1 MRTTSHLRKTPTNK
15 PIENLSSLRKT
26 SDFWTARVNL
36 RNNGAFTGQESPR
49 MESKF
54 SFNFGSVSELAA
66 VREGVSIE
74 SPMLRRLDFSDL
86 KKFEA
91 VSIDFDEGG
100 LDQDFFGLE
109 PKRSTSRE
117 MRVRGG
123 DFEGF
128 YFETGP
134 SSDARSVQSA
144 KKQRVKG
151 SSALAQIFNDSG
163 ISLSASKNRA
173 VGVSVKGSDR
183 VKVRNSRGCSR
194 RGLLGSRSFTDLSLG
209 ESSLV
214 GSTRSQER
222 RLLGPRLK
230 RVQRVS
236 QEMEQ
241 TQVNSVSKARA
252 EVSEV
257 LNLSL
262 RLAKTTGWENES
274 IAKPNAPLVM
284 FDKYLKNDTPDEIN
298 KKVELRDFPDLNS
311 SKEEPAG
318 LQGLR
323 LRLSWSG
330 LSSDV
335 RHGTRLLQNEI
346 EEELFRITNRIEGE
360 GVEMHH
366 SRTCTLGSELG
377 SNAFG
382 RDHVAGSGKNGWIKA
397 GESAQDFK
405 SFLEDRP
412 NCQKSVFTETI
423 IQNCGFEEIL
433 NVSSA
438 AKASDEGVLSG
449 KRKRRGS
456 RRRKSLV
463 EPIFTEH
470 ECMTPMKEAKTGV
483 DPFKT
488 PLKRVL
494 LSKETPNTEPSDS
507 PNEHTFSRQINETAL
522 ELARICEQTPTE
534 GYSFEQLIFYFVM
547 ELPLN
552 PSKLAKLTPARKF
565 KVVSH
570 IMAGFVDLKRA
581 FSKFEGL
588 GEFQELSN
596 ILEGAHAPPVIPAF
610 HWSQDEAELA
620 RFFFCKDSD
629 DDDLI
634 AIAKNKRL
642 EKLLSPPNLPNLTSP
657 YKKSLF
663 QARFGSHSNQD
674 DMENILGDR
683 AFEARLQA
691 TPRKHRTHSHP
702 VRPHKIEIERDLEI
716 IRRLCCFFKKLLVLT
731 VCLLDLMKVFLNHKL
746 HEETFPDA
754 GPRHVMFKQ
763 ALRRMSP
770 NQCDFRFPV
779 PDELRNMSVHELL
792 SCIDLSHL
800 QTYIIFNKTVI
811 KKNRY
816 RKVSFNRPGATPQRE
831 SLILSY
837 DEHARVFNSKFKRK
851 DELTKFLYKY
861 IKKQL
866 FREYRDVAREAH
878 TGRRAPSHKSLVAN
892 FDKTYLSDATSRK
905 LYYSENINKK
915 TLGQLKKQNPVIAAH
930 IIDFIQTRLMSD
942 LVNKFYSEERHKI
955 FSAGLGL
962 VQFSQVFR
970 HHAKKHSLVFK
981 DCVPALVALEQV
993 FSFSAAL

>member
-1 MRTTSHLRKTPTNK
+1 M
-15 PIENLSSLRKT
+15 
-26 SDFWTARVNL
+26 NL

-54 SFNFGSVSELAA
+54 SFNFGSGSELAPLH
-66 VREGVSIE
+66 EGVSIE

-134 SSDARSVQSA
+134 NSDARSVQSA
-144 KKQRVKG
+144 QKQRVKG
-151 SSALAQIFNDSG
+151 SAALAQIFNDSG

-183 VKVRNSRGCSR
+183 VKVRKSRGCSG

-222 RLLGPRLK
+222 RLLVPLLK

-236 QEMEQ
+236 QDLVQ
-241 TQVNSVSKARA
+241 TQVKSVNKTREELA
-252 EVSEV
+252 EVR
-257 LNLSL
+257 NLSL

-274 IAKPNAPLVM
+274 SAKPNAPLVM
-284 FDKYLKNDTPDEIN
+284 FEENMKKETPEAN
-298 KKVELRDFPDLNS
+298 SKKVELRDFPDLNS
-311 SKEEPAG
+311 SKEEPGG
-318 LQGLR
+318 LEGMR

-330 LSSDV
+330 LGSDAG
-335 RHGTRLLQNEI
+335 HGTRMLQNEI
-346 EEELFRITNRIEGE
+346 EEELFRITNRMEGGSE
-360 GVEMHH
+360 EMYN

-377 SNAFG
+377 SRVFG
-382 RDHVAGSGKNGWIKA
+382 RGNGEVGGKNGWIKA

-405 SFLEDRP
+405 SFLEGTP
-412 NCQKSVFTETI
+412 SSQGPSFTETI
-423 IQNCGFEEIL
+423 IRNCGFEESL
-433 NVSSA
+433 SVSTP
-438 AKASDEGVLSG
+438 AKGKDEGETSG

-456 RRRKSLV
+456 RRRRSQG
-463 EPIFTEH
+463 EGIFTEN
-470 ECMTPMKEAKTGV
+470 ECRTPRKEAKTAV

-488 PLKRVL
+488 PVQRGM
-494 LSKETPNTEPSDS
+494 LSKATPNTEPSDS
-507 PNEHTFSRQINETAL
+507 PTEHTFSRQINEAGM
-522 ELARICEQTPTE
+522 ELARICEQTPRE

-552 PSKLAKLTPARKF
+552 PGKLARLTPARKF

-596 ILEGAHAPPVIPAF
+596 ILEGSHAPPVIPAF

-620 RFFFCKDSD
+620 RFFFCKDSEH
-629 DDDLI
+629 DDLMS
-634 AIAKNKRL
+634 IAKNKRL
-642 EKLLSPPNLPNLTSP
+642 EKLLSPPNLPNVNSP
-657 YKKSLF
+657 FKKSLF
-663 QARFGSHSNQD
+663 EARFGSHSNQHE
-674 DMENILGDR
+674 MENILGDR
-683 AFEARLQA
+683 AFEAGLPVTR
-691 TPRKHRTHSHP
+691 RKHRTHSHP
-702 VRPHKIEIERDLEI
+702 VRPHKIQIERDLEI

-770 NQCDFRFPV
+770 NQSDFRFPV
-779 PDELRNMSVHELL
+779 PVELRNMSVHELL
-792 SCIDLSHL
+792 DCIDLSHL

-816 RKVSFNRPGATPQRE
+816 REVSFNRPGAMPRRE

-866 FREYRDVAREAH
+866 FREYREVARETH

-892 FDKTYLSDATSRK
+892 FDKTYLPDATSRK

-915 TLGQLKKQNPVIAAH
+915 TLGQLKTQNPLIAAQ

-962 VQFSQVFR
+962 VQFSHVFR

-981 DCVPALVALEQV
+981 DCVPALAALEQV
-993 FSFSAAL
+993 FCFSAAL